1 MAPGKMEGLAN
12 PAEQL
17 IPQPVYDPFLL
28 LIYQLRDKLYINLI
42 SLTSNVCTAGP
53 RGGSASTKMLRSERA
68 ETFEDGVSF

>member
-42 SLTSNVCTAGP
+42 SLTSNVCTAGTRHP
-53 RGGSASTKMLRSERA
+53 ASWEMLISKFSQHLFIKK
-68 ETFEDGVSF
+68 TN